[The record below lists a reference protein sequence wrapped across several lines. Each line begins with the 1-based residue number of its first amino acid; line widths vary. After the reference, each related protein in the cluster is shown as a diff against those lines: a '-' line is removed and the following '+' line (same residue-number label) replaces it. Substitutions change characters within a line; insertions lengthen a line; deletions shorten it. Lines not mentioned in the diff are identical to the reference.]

1 MTIRVANRLLFFLLR
16 RDPSRP
22 AIEMERGIGKKA
34 SFNQLSFADEYD
46 DGWDGDYD
54 DYDGFDYDYDDY
66 DGYDDSCQQ
75 HQQQHELKINPKIA
89 SAKYLA
95 ARSRQQQKK
104 NSPAVPKNR
113 HSSGITIS
121 NAKPS
126 SSSSALGA
134 TSLDIIRPTYL
145 RYYNRDPKIRIL
157 AILDN
162 NSLLHVASFLDLK
175 SIAGWSCTGKFMD
188 EFLSPDA
195 LYCKPLGVSLEKNAL
210 MLPCAKNLPYHIS
223 LLPSSVD
230 KSQQRPK
237 GMARTMAHE
246 ADRIFVGNGETR
258 NLAVA
263 SHIRCK
269 DKVDG
274 THLFDQDAIAIV
286 TQTCE
291 VEVNWFGTSPV
302 KGKGNKATSASKS
315 RLRLPSCDE
324 LLCSAFHA
332 KKRMVALLS
341 TVTAGR
347 RYMLSLVRL
356 PSFRGDA
363 PEIVLQA
370 KLPPCTL
377 SSSSDAKEILAFNA
391 DGSRVLLGTTE
402 KCFVADTQFETNR
415 MYTPGQGKGNFTSV
429 ALHDKFLFAVR
440 GRTVS
445 IYDTSSPCDDSP
457 IATGKV
463 DPNAEKPQKIVIFG
477 GRIWLLCSQYLICT
491 PKGILQSLNKLSL
504 GGGGGK
510 AGHTFAVET
519 DLKFPLASSDLRCT
533 FKCRDL
539 LFVSSGRQIRVFDRR
554 YFSNPLVFSAS
565 SSITSMFADNTKLVC
580 ATKHPNGRSGRVEV
594 FQFDIFTKTTF
605 ASILVKKTFQSQ
617 HLMHNPQMNGRY
629 LSIAYSY
636 DNERLLSAAVRSM
649 ASSANV
655 GGEIQVFDLLRL
667 EGK

>member
-1 MTIRVANRLLFFLLR
+1 
-16 RDPSRP
+16 
-22 AIEMERGIGKKA
+22 
-34 SFNQLSFADEYD
+34 
-46 DGWDGDYD
+46 
-54 DYDGFDYDYDDY
+54 
-66 DGYDDSCQQ
+66 
-75 HQQQHELKINPKIA
+75 
-89 SAKYLA
+89 
-95 ARSRQQQKK
+95 
-104 NSPAVPKNR
+104 
-113 HSSGITIS
+113 
-121 NAKPS
+121 
-126 SSSSALGA
+126 
-134 TSLDIIRPTYL
+134 
-145 RYYNRDPKIRIL
+145 
-157 AILDN
+157 
-162 NSLLHVASFLDLK
+162 
-175 SIAGWSCTGKFMD
+175 MD
-188 EFLSPDA
+188 EFLSADA
-195 LYCKPLGVSLEKNAL
+195 LYCKSLGVSLEKNAL

-246 ADRIFVGNGETR
+246 ADRIFVGNGGTR
-258 NLAVA
+258 NFAVA
-263 SHIRCK
+263 NHIRCK
-269 DKVDG
+269 EKVYS
-274 THLFDQDAIAIV
+274 THLFNQDAIALV
-286 TQTCE
+286 TATCE

-324 LLCSAFHA
+324 LLCSKFHA

-377 SSSSDAKEILAFNA
+377 SSSSDAKELLEFNA

-415 MYTPGQGKGNFTSV
+415 MYTPGQGRGNFTSV

-445 IYDTSSPCDDSP
+445 IYDTSSPCDDKP
-457 IATGKV
+457 IATGRM
-463 DPNAEKPQKIVIFG
+463 DPNAEKPKKIVIFG
-477 GRIWLLCSQYLICT
+477 GRIWLLCPSYLICT
-491 PKGILQSLNKLSL
+491 PKGILQSLHQLSL
-504 GGGGGK
+504 GGGGSK
-510 AGHTFAVET
+510 AGHTFAVAT
-519 DLKFPLASSDLRCT
+519 DYKFSLAPSEHRCT
-533 FKCRDL
+533 FKGRDL
-539 LFVSSGRQIRVFDRR
+539 LFVSSVRAIRVFDRR
-554 YFSNPLVFSAS
+554 DVSTPLVFPAS
-565 SSITSMFADNTKLVC
+565 SSVTSMFADNTKLVC

-594 FQFDIFTKTTF
+594 FQFDIFTKTMF

-617 HLMHNPQMNGRY
+617 HAMHNPQMNGRY

-636 DNERLLSAAVRSM
+636 DNKRPSLAVGRSM
-649 ASSANV
+649 TTASMM